1 MGIYERINNIV
12 TAFKRLNGRIRYFG
26 EPMASDTPEVEVT
39 LNGVCVKALG
49 VAFNDLVNGNL
60 SLTINHPSFRHFPVC
75 LKLHISD
82 DESLG
87 WRDDFVKEQAEDA
100 VGVGVT
106 PEQVLDCIQE
116 AVSTSLT
123 LFMYDIRQVL
133 QKITL

>member
-1 MGIYERINNIV
+1 MR
-12 TAFKRLNGRIRYFG
+12 KRLGHIILFLCLT
-26 EPMASDTPEVEVT
+26 ATVT
-39 LNGVCVKALG
+39 LPAQSPVTITGTAPFAAGKEIRLLV
-49 VAFNDLVNGNL
+49 FNDLLNGNL